1 MFGGFSTWN
10 YGFRERIDKIPGGNT
25 YIHVNGTTPYTY
37 NGNTIFQFDGKSGAL
52 TFSNVAGNIPI
63 RILAVGGGGGGGG
76 GYYNGGGGGG
86 GGVFY
91 TDSYLSDS
99 ISARITVG
107 DGGMGGQCSAIAE
120 GGTSGTNGGNTALSF
135 NYQKSLTNI
144 TAYGGGGG
152 ATDVSSG
159 LVGGSSGGAG
169 YSITVSTPGN
179 TSASNF
185 ASAGGK
191 YVSGTGAA
199 GGGGAGQAGLDAITG
214 QPANGGSGYLSQITG
229 ASLYWGG
236 GGGGGIN
243 SLYNSGYT
251 GYETTGITLY
261 ASTGT
266 PLFGGPSVYSP
277 ITNKIYIF
285 PFTNTVGFV
294 IVYNIATNTYT
305 TVSVPTYNTFANA
318 VYAPNTGKIY
328 TIAID
333 PGPLATD
340 QSWNMLVFNTN
351 DNSSYRI
358 QIPRNGSNESIPWE
372 NGEYVSYNQTICY
385 IPRADKRILI
395 IDTLT
400 DALSYITITTI
411 STDDFAGCVY
421 SPISNLVYGV
431 PYNSYYVSTF
441 NVITNVYTRT
451 AITHGLGFG
460 NFLWTKGV
468 YGNNGK
474 IYCFPAN
481 TTKILVIDTTT
492 NTVSQPVGLNIG
504 AGKVRSGVVSPYDN
518 KIYCSPYQSDA
529 SMIVIDTTANTYAQ
543 ITYKFPQIYAY
554 TVIDSNYNIYSI
566 SSSTINTLNIAAL
579 KMKSL
584 STPASGDAGSGG
596 LGGGGGGAAE
606 LTARGTGGGSALV
619 SGSTGGNAA
628 VAPYFRGGNG
638 GPGTGGGGG
647 GGCNDYNFSDF
658 LSNATAV
665 GNWTRVSYDYPKFYT
680 LIPNFRQ
687 TAIFCIAANY
697 ISFGTQTT
705 YDYSAGTYEI
715 WYRRRREIDVARTEG
730 QYAFLI
736 GKVNGFAI
744 ILDTDLTQNK
754 ILAVHYPGGAQ
765 TTAIT
770 ANIPTDYAWFHVA
783 LTYNSGSTA
792 TLYVNGVA
800 QGTATMTLY
809 AQDTPVRIGSSTLN
823 TARIHFANARIWNTI
838 RTAQDISNNRF
849 KIMQGGEA
857 LGLVGSFPL
866 NMGETIVN
874 YATISGGNG
883 GSGTSII
890 SIPSVNIKEY
900 KYYCCELAGT
910 TYIQYNFDAINTPA
924 IFTLEGCVKTS
935 GGTGIKGLLSIN
947 ATSGLTEPCGFY
959 LNNNQL
965 NLVWG
970 ATTQSIATTI
980 TDNVWHHLSIK
991 CSGVNINAYV
1001 DGQLVAS
1008 ITSTY
1013 TLSIVNTYL
1022 YAGSITLSSVQYFYT
1037 GRLYNVRLWN
1047 YVRAGFEDAFV
1058 AITRPTP
1065 GLIVSS
1071 PLNEMV
1077 GTTTLYN
1084 YAESPPSSASSSFM
1098 GGTGYS
1104 WVEDAPSPTGLKFD
1118 SVAINSF
1125 KVSYNP
1131 LFSSTQ
1137 YEILVK
1143 NNATN
1148 ETVSQITTLDISGTI
1163 TGVDTSSNLYNV
1175 YVCGVMANGEKTPQS
1190 KINTLAPVRGITITD
1205 IANTSFSFQ
1214 FATNQNATQYQT
1226 YTVPET
1232 TTLTVNPASPEV
1244 SGLEKDTSYQ
1254 IYLVARNTN
1263 TGAISPPVQIPDLRF
1278 KYPMY
1283 QYKFDSSDFATNSGI
1298 LDYAQ
1303 SDVGVYDA
1311 SVVSYGTISLPV
1323 MATPVLG
1330 INNTSYNYVG
1340 ATGLY
1345 TFQNGQ
1351 YDISFTSY
1359 DVSYSN
1365 FLPST
1370 RYASFDNSNNTLWSS
1385 GYRSTDGYTQ
1395 RPYNTTTGAYVGGGT
1410 SKFWTTD
1417 VQGVGTV
1424 SGEWL
1429 QIKLPYKLK
1438 MTRYQIGYNN
1448 IGIKWREGPLY
1459 NTSTGIGVCVSKTG
1473 QVILVCQLG
1482 GISIST
1488 NYGVSYT
1495 SYGLGLDIVRAAI
1508 SGDGTYLLLNDRGSS
1523 TTPGGIYRATLATP
1537 TNRTLVGYT
1546 GSTGERRGSHFYSR
1560 IEISYTG
1567 QYQFMAVNGILSTEP
1582 NGGIKY
1588 STDYGVTWT
1597 RSNAP
1602 SEGWRCISCSENAQ
1616 YVAAA
1621 VDGGNIYE
1629 STDYGV
1635 NWTAITSAGSRSWRI
1650 IKVSSTGQYQICC
1663 VWNSGIFYSTN
1674 YGVSWSQSDAP
1685 VMTWV
1690 SNTLSMDGKKAVAV
1704 ASNSYYIYVS
1714 YNSGANWSAIYVNAP
1729 LYTTNQSPTWDS
1741 VSMSASGDYVV
1752 AGAVNLA
1759 DQQYAGRPVGVFYAT
1774 TREMPQKYR
1783 IVGSNDGTTW
1793 NQLDA
1798 VNQTT
1803 FPSSTMISVNN
1814 NVSSTTSYSYFR
1826 IITESTFENGGGFVG
1841 INNFD
1846 ISGDF
1851 DISGITTNTT
1861 NLITTSNPAKG
1872 TGSLSLSASTKS
1884 HLQLQPFTTT
1894 TDSSGMTIA
1903 FWIKGGADASN
1914 ATLFDFATNTSG
1926 ANRISSKL
1934 ISGKPT
1940 FWVGDVSGTLSQ
1952 SIITDANKWNHFAWL
1967 IDNTGKWI
1975 VYQNG
1980 LPIQNV
1986 ISGFTLPPTL
1996 SRTVNYIGRNV
2007 SDTTMDFT
2015 ATVNIDEFRMWNSNI
2030 SIPELL
2036 YYSSTPNPLYD
2047 PSGLYIISTG
2057 ETNATLQ
2064 FTRNIKTS
2072 YYYARTYPETS
2083 TWTIVDASS
2092 LLVPGLT
2099 EDKYNI
2105 YLTGYNNVSKRSN
2118 TLAVSL
2124 LSRLSSLAITSTTDV
2139 SATIQYTSPSGSNKT
2154 VFYTYP
2160 PTTTV
2165 ETTDLTTAT
2174 IDFGSNTNTTYTVY
2188 GYAFNTDTSA
2198 ISLVSKIA
2206 LLPAPNTLYATLIT
2220 ETSVKLQYSS
2230 VVGATAYNISTS
2242 PATTLATTSD
2252 LSYLFVGLTPGTEY
2266 TFYVAATNSGTNQR
2280 SLAKTHVVSTFGST
2294 AYYYKMDTLDLSSA
2308 TQLIANYK
2316 NTSGIGMDASGVGG
2330 DNAVYDASSLVFVP
2344 NTLVVPTE
2352 GIISNPFVY
2361 SAGIGSNAYR
2371 NGTYDVSA
2379 STYDTVDPNSYLW
2392 GAFDNV
2398 FTTYWKSG
2406 AAYDANGDYI
2416 GTTTTVANGSQN
2428 IAGEW
2433 VQLKLP
2439 YSGKLV
2445 GYTIS
2450 AELIDSTTLPKTFYV
2465 VGSNDGA
2472 TWTSIDYMDIPITV
2486 PEIVKT
2492 TGIFSSTYYNYF
2504 RIITNK
2510 TFGGSNASMG
2520 RWDIYV
2526 DAQISPIDTSSFVY
2540 GNASLGLKNG
2550 IVGGVQTNNSRIQL
2564 PPLTVSN
2571 GTGMAVSY
2579 WMKTDASFGTI
2590 FDIANS
2596 DATYTMSMRLTDNGV
2611 PTFYMYQGS
2620 AVYSKKLISPVADNS
2635 WNHFVW
2641 NIDTNGKWTSYINGL
2656 YYDPSFVLYPASSIR
2671 GNVFLG
2677 YDASNSVS
2685 SNFNMD
2691 EFRLWNKPID
2701 DKQATLLYYGKT
2713 WVSGLDASN
2722 LSIAI
2727 GSITD
2732 TSAIVQYD
2740 TNANA
2745 TSYEIR
2751 TYPSVGA
2758 PIITTAG
2765 SCEINGLVNN
2775 GTRYNVY
2782 VSGLNSSGGRSNTK
2796 YTTIYEAPATLS
2808 VIDVS
2813 NTTATI
2819 TYSPVVG
2826 ANNYIVKYTNNLS
2839 TISTVSVAGTSYAAT
2854 DFGSVPNKVSVYA
2867 GDKGDNIFVKSDTVY
2882 VAAPSNFQVL
2892 TTTETYADISF
2903 TLMPGVSYYEVDTIP
2918 SEGIR
2923 IAYTSPFRID
2933 GIDGIYKV
2941 RIRSIQTPHISAWK
2955 TFNDI
2960 ISTISGITRYYKF
2973 DAGDIVGNTLYNS
2986 ATVSYD
2992 ASLVAPSIVP
3002 TINTTV
3008 YKKGTGSLQLVK
3020 TNKQYVSLPSFTNS
3034 STGFSVATWVKAGVD
3049 ASNSSIFDYT
3059 VPELNTDSIF
3069 LGSVPRAIG
3078 ASSITGIPTNNAIT
3092 YEIWVKAT
3100 DWATVSYS
3108 SIITNG
3114 FQTFLKQT
3122 TTDIWPNFPGNR
3134 SDRFTL
3140 PFSLNANVWYHYAV
3154 VLKGYVQNGCSIYL
3168 NGIRVGYSTIA
3179 AVAAGSTL
3187 SIGSTLYT
3195 QVPPKEAALNLFFDQ
3210 FRMWNYERSPQQIL
3224 DAYNRRY
3231 YDTTGL
3237 ICYLPMNEGTG
3248 TRLYNQVSGGTDLSS
3263 NAQWTASAPIS
3274 DLSKN
3279 PITPYSYS
3287 IPNTSVLSMR
3297 LVNGYPVVSGGGKSY
3312 TIPVS
3317 IVDNS
3322 WNHLAWTID
3331 NTGTWTVYLNGLY
3344 YNTNIISSPQLLQR
3358 TLNCIGKFAHDESGN
3373 NTSNLYLDDYREF
3386 TKVLDMSYV
3395 NMLYN
3400 GTKWTAE
3407 NLSPTNLQITDA
3419 TSTSISFTFNANPSA
3434 TSYIIRTSPETATT
3448 TTTSTSITLSG
3459 LTISPVSNAFSVYV
3473 YGQDANGNRAYPVKS
3488 VDTLSLTTAYKYPA
3502 TISFAGS
3509 TRLFVIGYT
3518 GPIFKLRRSTDN
3530 SMQDFYTD
3538 ATQSYITTG
3547 ANNTGTA
3554 YTDWIGAGTAYITI
3568 LYNQNGSSNHARNIV
3583 NDATQPLFTMK
3594 DNKYTIQFVNTSNTF
3609 LTLDSA
3615 INPYTIFTQFWNSN
3629 TTYGTIACHTNTTQ
3643 TGIVDFGMRFSPNTA
3658 LSIDGSGNYGDWY
3671 YNCNGTKLS
3680 YVNGV
3685 SANTLGSTS
3694 AWKTLCLSSTQ
3705 PINTIGFKYI
3715 GRDGSTNIRQINGY
3729 MTDFVFHNREMTA
3742 SMIVDFY
3749 NNRLIT

>member
-91 TDSYLSDS
+91 TDTYLSDS
-99 ISARITVG
+99 ISARIAVG
-107 DGGMGGQCSAIAE
+107 EGGEGGQCAAIA
-120 GGTSGTNGGNTALSF
+120 GAGTSGTNGGNTTLSF

-152 ATDVSSG
+152 AKDLSFG
-159 LVGGSSGGAG
+159 LVGGSAGGAG
-169 YSITVSTPGN
+169 YSITTSTPGN
-179 TSASNF
+179 TGASNF

-214 QPANGGSGYLSQITG
+214 QSANGGSGYLSQITG
-229 ASLYWGG
+229 TSLYWGG
-236 GGGGGIN
+236 GGGGGMN
-243 SLYNSGYT
+243 SLYNSTPT
-251 GYETTGITLY
+251 GYEASGITLY
-261 ASTGT
+261 TSSGV

-277 ITNKIYIF
+277 SKNKIYVF
-285 PFTNTVGFV
+285 PFTNIAGFV
-294 IVYNIATNTYT
+294 IVYNIETNTYS
-305 TVSVPTYNTFANA
+305 TVNLPLFYNKFANA

-333 PGPLATD
+333 PQPTD
-340 QSWNMLVFNTN
+340 QSWNMLVFDTN
-351 DNSSYRI
+351 DNSNYRI
-358 QIPRNGSNESIPWE
+358 QIPRNGSTETVPWE
-372 NGEYVSYNQTICY
+372 NGAYVSYNQKIFY
-385 IPRADKRILI
+385 IPRSIERIMI

-400 DALSYITITTI
+400 DTLSFTTTTI
-411 STDDFAGCVY
+411 SPDDFIGCVY
-421 SPISNLVYGV
+421 SPISNTVYGI
-431 PYNSYYVSTF
+431 PYNSSYVCTLNVVNYTF
-441 NVITNVYTRT
+441 IKN
-451 AITHGLGFG
+451 AISHTMGSGQS
-460 NFLWTKGV
+460 LWYKGV

-481 TTKILVIDTTT
+481 TTKILVIDTNT

-504 AGKVRSGVVSPYDN
+504 AGTVRSGVVSLYDN

-529 SMIVIDTTANTYAQ
+529 SMIVIDTVANTYAQ
-543 ITYKFPQIYAY
+543 ITYKFPRLYEY
-554 TVIDSNYNIYSI
+554 TVIDNNYNIYSI
-566 SSSTINTLNIAAL
+566 SSSTSNILNIAAL

-584 STPASGDAGSGG
+584 TMAASGDAGSGG

-606 LTARGTGGGSALV
+606 LTARGTGGGTAIV
-619 SGSTGGNAA
+619 SGSTGGNAI

-658 LSNATAV
+658 ISNATPS
-665 GNWTRVSYDYPKFYT
+665 GNWTRVSYDYPKFDT

-687 TAIFCIAANY
+687 TSIYCTSTNY

-715 WYRRRREIDVARTEG
+715 WYRRRRDIDIARPDG

-736 GKVNGFAI
+736 GKVNAFAI

-754 ILAVHYPGGAQ
+754 ILAVHYPGGVE

-800 QGTATMTLY
+800 QGTATITLY
-809 AQDTPVRIGSSTLN
+809 AQDYPVRIGSATIN

-838 RTAQDISNNRF
+838 RTGEDISNNRF

-857 LGLVGSFPL
+857 PGLVGSFPL
-866 NMGETIVN
+866 NTGGASNIIN
-874 YATISGGNG
+874 YAAISGGNG

-900 KYYCCELAGT
+900 KYYCCELAEP
-910 TYIQYNFDAINTPA
+910 TYAQFDFVAINTPA
-924 IFTLEGCVKTS
+924 IFTLECCVKTS
-935 GGTGIKGLLSIN
+935 GGSGIKGLLSIN
-947 ATSGLTEPCGFY
+947 TATLGLSEPCGFY

-965 NLVWG
+965 NLIWG
-970 ATTQSIATTI
+970 TTTQSIATSI
-980 TDNVWHHLSIK
+980 TDNKWHHLSIK
-991 CSGVNINAYV
+991 CNGVNINAYV
-1001 DGQLVAS
+1001 DGELVAS

-1013 TLSIVNTYL
+1013 TLSVVNTYL
-1022 YAGSITLSSVQYFYT
+1022 YAGSITLSSVQYYYT

-1047 YVRAGFEDAFV
+1047 YVRTGFEDAFV

-1065 GLIVSS
+1065 GLILSS
-1071 PLNEMV
+1071 PLNEMT

-1084 YAESPPSSASSSFM
+1084 YAASPPSSTYSLFM

-1118 SVAINSF
+1118 SVALSSF

-1148 ETVSQITTLDISGTI
+1148 ETVSQTITSDISGTI

-1175 YVCGVMANGEKTPQS
+1175 YVCGIMANGEKTPQS
-1190 KINTLAPVRGITITD
+1190 KISTLAPVRGITITD
-1205 IANTSFSFQ
+1205 VANTSISFQ

-1232 TTLTVNPASPEV
+1232 TSLTINTANPEV
-1244 SGLEKDTSYQ
+1244 SGLDKDTVYQ
-1254 IYLVARNTN
+1254 IYLVANNTT
-1263 TGAISPPVQIPDLRF
+1263 TGAISPPVEIPDLRF
-1278 KYPMY
+1278 KYSIY
-1283 QYKFDSSDFATNSGI
+1283 QYKFDSSDFAIDSGI

-1303 SDVGVYDA
+1303 SESGVYDA
-1311 SVVSYGTISLPV
+1311 SAVSYGTIALPV

-1330 INNTSYNYVG
+1330 INSTSYNYNE

-1370 RYASFDNSNNTLWSS
+1370 RYAAFDNSNNTLWSS

-1395 RPYNTTTGAYVGGGT
+1395 KPYNTTTGEYIGGGT
-1410 SKFWTTD
+1410 GKFWTTE

-1459 NTSTGIGVCVSKTG
+1459 NTSTGIGVCVSKNG
-1473 QVILVCQLG
+1473 QVILVCQSN

-1488 NYGVSYT
+1488 NYGVSYV
-1495 SYGLGLDIVRAAI
+1495 SYILSLDVVRAAI
-1508 SGDGTYLLLNDRGSS
+1508 SGDGTYILLNERFGSIYRILLSAPS
-1523 TTPGGIYRATLATP
+1523 TTIF
-1537 TNRTLVGYT
+1537 VGYT
-1546 GSTGERRGSHFYSR
+1546 GTNGERRGPHFYSR
-1560 IEISYTG
+1560 VEVSSSG
-1567 QYQFMAVNGILSTEP
+1567 QYQFMAINGTAENRKPL
-1582 NGGIKY
+1582 GGIEY
-1588 STDYGVTWT
+1588 STDYGVNWT
-1597 RSNAP
+1597 RSNAILAA
-1602 SEGWRCISCSENAQ
+1602 WRCIACSETAQ

-1629 STDYGV
+1629 STNYGV
-1635 NWTAITSAGSRSWRI
+1635 DWTAITSAGARGWRS
-1650 IKVSSTGQYQICC
+1650 IKLSSTGQYQICC
-1663 VWNSGIFYSTN
+1663 VNNGGIFYSSD
-1674 YGVSWSQSDAP
+1674 YGVSWFQSNAP
-1685 VMTWV
+1685 SLPWV
-1690 SNTLSMDGKKAVAV
+1690 SNTLSMDGKTAVAV
-1704 ASNSYYIYVS
+1704 SVNNYNIYVS
-1714 YNSGANWSAIYVNAP
+1714 YNFGANWSAIYVNAP
-1729 LYTTNQSPTWDS
+1729 LYSSNPAPTWDS
-1741 VSMSASGDYVV
+1741 IAMSASGDYIV
-1752 AGAVNLA
+1752 AGCVNLT
-1759 DQQYAGRPVGVFYAT
+1759 DVQYFARPVGVFYAT

-1783 IVGSNDGTTW
+1783 IVGSDDGTTW
-1793 NQLDA
+1793 NQIDE
-1798 VNQTT
+1798 VNQTV
-1803 FPSSTMISVNN
+1803 FPASTLVSGNSNV
-1814 NVSSTTSYSYFR
+1814 VSSEYYDQYR
-1826 IITESTFENGGGFVG
+1826 VIVESTFTNGGGFVG

-1846 ISGDF
+1846 ISGDI
-1851 DISGITTNTT
+1851 DMSGITYNKV

-1872 TGSLSLSASTKS
+1872 TGSLSLSTSTKS

-1914 ATLFDFATNTSG
+1914 STVFDFATNTSG
-1926 ANRISSKL
+1926 ANRISCRI

-1940 FWVGDVSGTLSQ
+1940 FWVGDVSGTLPQ
-1952 SIITDANKWNHFAWL
+1952 SIIADANKWNHFSWV
-1967 IDNTGKWI
+1967 IDTTGKWT

-1986 ISGFTLPPTL
+1986 ISSLTLPPTL
-1996 SRTVNYIGRNV
+1996 SRSVNYIGRNAT
-2007 SDTTMDFT
+2007 DTTMDFT

-2030 SIPELL
+2030 AIPELL
-2036 YYSSTPNPLYD
+2036 YYSSTPNALYD

-2057 ETNATLQ
+2057 ETNATLK
-2064 FTRNIKTS
+2064 FIRNIKTS

-2092 LLVPGLT
+2092 LLIPGLT

-2105 YLTGYNNVSKRSN
+2105 YLTGYNNVNKRSN

-2124 LSRLSSLAITSTTDV
+2124 LSRLSSLAITSTTDI

-2154 VFYTYP
+2154 VWYTYP
-2160 PTTTV
+2160 ATTTV
-2165 ETTDLTTAT
+2165 ETTNLTQTT

-2198 ISLVSKIA
+2198 ISLVSKID
-2206 LLPAPNTLYATLIT
+2206 LLPMPSTLYATLIT
-2220 ETSVKLQYSS
+2220 ETSVKLEYSS
-2230 VVGATAYNISTS
+2230 VVGATSYNISTS

-2266 TFYVAATNSGTNQR
+2266 TFYVAAVNSGTNQR

-2294 AYYYKMDTLDLSSA
+2294 AYYYKMDTVDLSSA
-2308 TQLIANYK
+2308 TNLIANYK
-2316 NTSGIGMDASGVGG
+2316 NTSGIGIDASGVGG
-2330 DNAVYDASSLVFVP
+2330 DNAVFDASSLIFVP

-2352 GIISNPFVY
+2352 GITSNPFVY
-2361 SAGIGSNAYR
+2361 SSGIGSNAYR
-2371 NGTYDVSA
+2371 NGVYDVSA
-2379 STYDTVDPNSYLW
+2379 STYDIVDSNSYLW

-2398 FTTYWKSG
+2398 FTTYWKSS
-2406 AAYDANGDYI
+2406 ATYDANGDYI
-2416 GTTTTVANGSQN
+2416 GTTNTLANGSQN

-2445 GYTIS
+2445 GYTVS

-2492 TGIFSSTYYNYF
+2492 TGIFSSNYYNHF
-2504 RIITNK
+2504 RLITNK
-2510 TFGGSNASMG
+2510 TFGGSTASMG

-2526 DAQISPIDTSSFVY
+2526 DAQISPIDTSTFVY

-2550 IVGGVQTNNSRIQL
+2550 IVGGIQTSNSRIQL

-2596 DATYTMSMRLTDNGV
+2596 DATNTMSMRLTDNGI

-2620 AVYSKKLISPVADNS
+2620 SVYSKKLISPVADNS

-2641 NIDTNGKWTSYINGL
+2641 NIDADGKWTSYINGL
-2656 YYDPSFVLYPASSIR
+2656 YYDPSVNLYPAASVR

-2677 YDASNSVS
+2677 FDASNSVS

-2691 EFRLWNKPID
+2691 EFRLWNKPIS

-2713 WVSGLDASN
+2713 WVSGLDASS
-2722 LSIAI
+2722 LSIS
-2727 GSITD
+2727 GITD
-2732 TSAIVQYD
+2732 TSAIIQYT
-2740 TNANA
+2740 TNPNA

-2758 PIITTAG
+2758 PIITTAS

-2782 VSGLNSSGGRSNTK
+2782 VSGLNSSGGIRSNTK
-2796 YTTIYEAPATLS
+2796 YTTLYEAPATLS

-2813 NTTATI
+2813 STTATI

-2826 ANNYIVKYTNNLS
+2826 INNYIVKYTNNLS

-2854 DFGSVPNKVSVYA
+2854 DFGSVPNIVSVYV
-2867 GDKGDNIFVKSDTVY
+2867 GDNAFVKTDTVY
-2882 VAAPSNFQVL
+2882 VAAPSNFEVL
-2892 TTTETYADISF
+2892 SVTETYADISF
-2903 TLMPGVSYYEVDTIP
+2903 TLMPNISYYEVDTIP
-2918 SEGIR
+2918 SEGVR
-2923 IAYTSPFRID
+2923 TAYTSPFRINALSV
-2933 GIDGIYKV
+2933 DGIYKV
-2941 RIRSIQTPHISAWK
+2941 RIRSIQTTHMSAWK
-2955 TFNDI
+2955 TFNNI
-2960 ISTISGITRYYKF
+2960 ISTIPGITRFYKF
-2973 DAGDIVGNTLYNS
+2973 DAGDIVGNTVYNS
-2986 ATVSYD
+2986 ATISYD

-3002 TINTTV
+3002 TINTTE

-3020 TNKQYVSLPSFTNS
+3020 TNKQYVSLPAFTNS

-3059 VPELNTDSIF
+3059 VPELNTN
-3069 LGSVPRAIG
+3069 SVFVGNG
-3078 ASSITGIPTNNAIT
+3078 ASIGGYISGVPLTGALT
-3092 YEIWVKAT
+3092 YEVWFKVVN
-3100 DWATVSYS
+3100 WADVGFKTVFAHSGVDGY
-3108 SIITNG
+3108 IQI
-3114 FQTFLKQT
+3114 FAYQTSFGS
-3122 TTDIWPNFPGNR
+3122 WAR
-3134 SDRFTL
+3134 SGGGG
-3140 PFSLNANVWYHYAV
+3140 SLNWPAPYSTLGTNIWYHLTLVFREKVA
-3154 VLKGYVQNGCSIYL
+3154 NGCIVYL
-3168 NGIRVGYSTIA
+3168 NGIRAGYLTMNTGNNNT
-3179 AVAAGSTL
+3179 GSSPL
-3187 SIGSTLYT
+3187 SIGSTYYVQT
-3195 QVPPKEAALNLFFDQ
+3195 KEAAKNFAFDQ

-3231 YDTTGL
+3231 YDTSGQ
-3237 ICYLPMNEGTG
+3237 ICYFSMNEGTG
-3248 TRLYNQVSGGTDLSS
+3248 TTLFNQVSGGTNLYS
-3263 NAQWTASAPIS
+3263 NAQWTSTIVDS
-3274 DLSKN
+3274 SKN
-3279 PITPYSYS
+3279 PLVPYEYS
-3287 IPNTSVLSMR
+3287 ITNTSVLSIR

-3331 NTGTWTVYLNGLY
+3331 NAGTWTVYLNGLY

-3358 TLNCIGKFAHDESGN
+3358 TLNCIGKFAHDASGN

-3386 TKVLDMSYV
+3386 TKALDMSYV

-3400 GTKWTAE
+3400 GSTWSVD

-3419 TSTSISFTFNANPSA
+3419 TSTSISFTFTANPSA
-3434 TSYIIRTSPETATT
+3434 TSYIIRTSPETTTT
-3448 TTTSTSITLSG
+3448 TTTSTNITLSG
-3459 LTISPVSNAFSVYV
+3459 LSISPISNAFSVYV
-3473 YGQDANGNRAYPVKS
+3473 YGQDANGNRAYPIKS
-3488 VDTLSLTTAYKYPA
+3488 VDTLSLPTAYKYPA

-3509 TRLFVIGYT
+3509 TRLFVVGYT
-3518 GPIFKLRRSTDN
+3518 GPIFNLRRSTDN
-3530 SMQDFYTD
+3530 AVQDFYTD

-3547 ANNTGTA
+3547 PNNTGTP
-3554 YTDWIGAGTAYITI
+3554 YVDWIGAGTAYITI
-3568 LYNQNGSSNHARNIV
+3568 LYNQNGSSNHARNSV
-3583 NDATQPLFTMK
+3583 NGATQPLFTLQ
-3594 DNKYTIQFVNTSNTF
+3594 NGKYVIQYISANNTF

-3629 TTYGTIACHTNTTQ
+3629 TTYGTIACHTNTAQ
-3643 TGIVDFGMRFSPNTA
+3643 TGVVDFGMRFGATTA
-3658 LSIDGSGNYGDWY
+3658 LNLNGDSNSGDWY
-3671 YNCNGTKLS
+3671 YNCNVNKLT

-3685 SANTLGSTS
+3685 SSTTLGSTS
-3694 AWKTLCLSSTQ
+3694 AWNTLSLSSAQ
-3705 PINTIGFKYI
+3705 PINTVGFKYI
-3715 GRDGSTNIRQINGY
+3715 GRDGSTNTRQINGY
-3729 MTDFVFHNREMTA
+3729 MTDFVFHNREMTTA
-3742 SMIVDFY
+3742 MMVEFY
-3749 NNRLIT
+3749 NNRLITL